1 MSKSI
6 RVVTLPAG
14 SSTTELPDE
23 WVDPLTAIGF
33 TIDKENDPK
42 HAWWK
47 DNMFGLFFS
56 GGVTIVKKT
65 APTSAIINL
74 LVGNVPFTTAGIK
87 FLYMPYYNG
96 ILFDMYGPGQANPGL
111 RAGILQPDKAGHHDI
126 CYLAGYTMV
135 FGTNTPQQVPALFN
149 AVTGDSPS
157 DVVLL
162 SKIWDTDDFRT
173 DIYFTSVAPVGHSN
187 LVVRSTISGK
197 DMMLMKGAN
206 TGNLPFFAIDMA
218 GVPEDE

>member
-47 DNMFGLFFS
+47 DNMFGLYFNS
-56 GGVTIVKKT
+56 TVTIVRKT
-65 APTSAIINL
+65 APTSAVINL
-74 LVGNVPFTTAGIK
+74 LGGVAFTTAGIK

-96 ILFDMYGPGQANPGL
+96 ILFDMYGPSQANPGL
-111 RAGILQPDKAGHHDI
+111 RAGILQPDKTGHHDI
-126 CYLAGYTMV
+126 CYLAGSAMV
-135 FGTNTPQQVPALFN
+135 FGTNTPQAIPALFN
-149 AVTGDSPS
+149 VVTGDSPS